1 MLMLL
6 LHLHLQRRHGV
17 VQAPSRRRVQ
27 PTPNARRRDTPRAD
41 HVPSSLPLDPPEH
54 VGVRV
59 LRHLELLR
67 RVEQHQEL
75 GRGVDAQFLSIPP
88 AAAAAA
94 AAAAGIPG
102 SVAPPSPKVEKKPAK
117 RAPAPKTKA
126 PANKKTSPAPA
137 KKGVKREVSADPSD
151 KASDDDLSDSEGGEG
166 EGGKGKTTDEVRR
179 QRRMLSNRES
189 ARRSR
194 RRKLEHVA
202 TLEGQINQHKAE
214 NLALLERLRESEAR
228 VEGVVRENAQLKAE
242 IVRMSEVAGAGG
254 KPMER
259 ASSLQRIASAGNLAK
274 SNLGG
279 TASPQMSG
287 DDSPRGFVPFRS
299 LQSYENLLSL
309 QAQGR

>member
-1 MLMLL
+1 ML
-6 LHLHLQRRHGV
+6 HILQRDAHGSV
-17 VQAPSRRRVQ
+17 GLVEEMY
-27 PTPNARRRDTPRAD
+27 RDRTIGRAD
-41 HVPSSLPLDPPEH
+41 CNLPEAVRALAVGREHDRTGRRGPRDLREDVEERSHMDRIPIHENRRKTVVPHVIGPALPVQHEVPVHPSSQT
-54 VGVRV
+54 V
-59 LRHLELLR
+59 
-67 RVEQHQEL
+67 
-75 GRGVDAQFLSIPP
+75 
-88 AAAAAA
+88 
-94 AAAAGIPG
+94 
-102 SVAPPSPKVEKKPAK
+102 
-117 RAPAPKTKA
+117 
-126 PANKKTSPAPA
+126 
-137 KKGVKREVSADPSD
+137 
-151 KASDDDLSDSEGGEG
+151 
-166 EGGKGKTTDEVRR
+166 GKTTDEVRR

-228 VEGVVRENAQLKAE
+228 VEAVVRENAQLKAE

>member
-1 MLMLL
+1 MIP
-6 LHLHLQRRHGV
+6 GV
-17 VQAPSRRRVQ
+17 GAAGI
-27 PTPNARRRDTPRAD
+27 N
-41 HVPSSLPLDPPEH
+41 
-54 VGVRV
+54 
-59 LRHLELLR
+59 
-67 RVEQHQEL
+67 
-75 GRGVDAQFLSIPP
+75 P

-126 PANKKTSPAPA
+126 PTNKKTSPAPA
-137 KKGVKREVSADPSD
+137 KKGVKREASADPSD

-228 VEGVVRENAQLKAE
+228 VEAVVRENAQLKAE

>member
-1 MLMLL
+1 VRCK
-6 LHLHLQRRHGV
+6 QDSEAQVSTPPRPRTPGFRRS
-17 VQAPSRRRVQ
+17 ASPRYSDKIILKTTSTFLPIAT
-27 PTPNARRRDTPRAD
+27 PTPCSTAGLGVTGMIPG
-41 HVPSSLPLDPPEH
+41 
-54 VGVRV
+54 VGAA
-59 LRHLELLR
+59 
-67 RVEQHQEL
+67 
-75 GRGVDAQFLSIPP
+75 GINP
-88 AAAAAA
+88 AAL
-94 AAAAGIPG
+94 AAAGIPG
-102 SVAPPSPKVEKKPAK
+102 NAAPPSPKVEKKPPK

-137 KKGVKREVSADPSD
+137 KKGVKREASADPSD
-151 KASDDDLSDSEGGEG
+151 KASDDDFSDSEGGEG

-214 NLALLERLRESEAR
+214 NLALLERLRESDAR
-228 VEGVVRENAQLKAE
+228 VEAVVRENAQLKAE